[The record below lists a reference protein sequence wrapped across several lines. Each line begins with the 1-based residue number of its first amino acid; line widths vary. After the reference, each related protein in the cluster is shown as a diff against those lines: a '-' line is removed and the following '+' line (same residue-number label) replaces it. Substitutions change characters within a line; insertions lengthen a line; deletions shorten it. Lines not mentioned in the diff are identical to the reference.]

1 MSVPQLGVR
10 FFCVVWM
17 LYEKHVKRR
26 IKLGQ
31 EPTNT
36 MIRERYVMER
46 TRALAHDYVV
56 KGLLR
61 SRSKPNKGSNL
72 ASRRFLA
79 LLSGT
84 NLSGTNKDKITF
96 IQTLIALLLVSL
108 LINIIL
114 YIRII
119 GLQDELLFL
128 TYEKY
133 ISLGG
138 W

>member
-1 MSVPQLGVR
+1 
-10 FFCVVWM
+10 
-17 LYEKHVKRR
+17 
-26 IKLGQ
+26 
-31 EPTNT
+31 
-36 MIRERYVMER
+36 MER

-61 SRSKPNKGSNL
+61 SRSKPNKEGNL
-72 ASRRFLA
+72 ASGRFLA
-79 LLSGT
+79 FLSET
-84 NLSGTNKDKITF
+84 NSETNKDKITF

-108 LINIIL
+108 LVNIIL